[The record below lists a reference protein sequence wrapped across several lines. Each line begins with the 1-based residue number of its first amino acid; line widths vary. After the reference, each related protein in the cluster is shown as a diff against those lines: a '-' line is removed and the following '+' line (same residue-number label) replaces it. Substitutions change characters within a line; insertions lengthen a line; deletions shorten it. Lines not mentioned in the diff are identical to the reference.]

1 MNVINKMIER
11 YEMLIKKGKYWAKP
25 TEVKEQDFFERNG
38 T

>member
-1 MNVINKMIER
+1 MNVINKMSEK

-25 TEVKEQDFFERNG
+25 TEVKEQNFFEING